1 MAQQFINPDSTVSNS
16 WEVTGGSAGA
26 TAHAVCADTAVFS
39 RIRANAQNKVCRFT
53 LSNPIVTVGTT
64 FESIRHIIT
73 GFKENTRSGNV
84 EIQVIIEN
92 SSNVALY
99 TENHTLTTS
108 TQIIN
113 GTWRTTSDGSA
124 DWTGSDLSGLR
135 VSINTSPEDP
145 DGTSDAAVGK
155 IQIEVNTVDASS
167 GYGNDVMGVASANIE
182 KVSGV
187 ATANVE
193 KVIGV

>member
-16 WEVTGGSAGA
+16 WEVVDPGGGSP
-26 TAHAVCADTAVFS
+26 TAHSVCADSSNAT
-39 RIRANAQNKVCRFT
+39 RIRVNAQNKVCRF
-53 LSNPIVTVGTT
+53 I
-64 FESIRHIIT
+64 
-73 GFKENTRSGNV
+73 
-84 EIQVIIEN
+84 
-92 SSNVALY
+92 A
-99 TENHTLTTS
+99 
-108 TQIIN
+108 
-113 GTWRTTSDGSA
+113 
-124 DWTGSDLSGLR
+124 DLSGLR

-145 DGTSDAAVGK
+145 DGSSYATATK